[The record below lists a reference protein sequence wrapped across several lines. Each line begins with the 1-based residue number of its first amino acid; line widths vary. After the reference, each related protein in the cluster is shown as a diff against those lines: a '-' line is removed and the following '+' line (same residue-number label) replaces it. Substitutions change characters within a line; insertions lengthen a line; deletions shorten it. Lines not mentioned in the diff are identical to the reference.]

1 VLQELHR
8 VAGVTLCCRSHAALQ
23 PHCVECRS
31 RTVLKEPHCVAGSKM
46 AFPPSC
52 DLVLMIVTM
61 AIIPMLT
68 LGMQEDQSRGCC

>member
-1 VLQELHR
+1 
-8 VAGVTLCCRSHAALQ
+8 
-23 PHCVECRS
+23 
-31 RTVLKEPHCVAGSKM
+31 M